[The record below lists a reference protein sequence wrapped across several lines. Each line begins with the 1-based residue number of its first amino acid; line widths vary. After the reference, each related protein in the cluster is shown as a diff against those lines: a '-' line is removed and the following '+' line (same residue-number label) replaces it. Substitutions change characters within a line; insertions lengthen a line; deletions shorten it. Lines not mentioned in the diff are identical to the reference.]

1 MLAGGSLAA
10 QTSTATPQAPA
21 TSTPTFRSRT
31 QLLVVDVSALD
42 RDGSPV
48 PNLGARDF
56 EVKLDG
62 VVRPVKAVT
71 YARLE
76 GSDRAATVVDS
87 GTKTV
92 SNVALTSPQR
102 RILVILVD
110 DLSLAPWRGKSLLN
124 AAARF
129 VSALPDTDLV
139 GLSTTSR
146 TVNVNPTLDHGA
158 IATAVPAIV
167 GEYSDPRMLIGPPV
181 GIEEAVAY
189 RDGDTTA
196 FQVAAARDCL
206 IGEQPDRLAVV
217 GNRCAE
223 EVEHKMRTIGSLS
236 ENTATRQ
243 VEAYREVITAMAKAP
258 GIKQLVL
265 ITDGVAV
272 SRRSDGGAAQ
282 LEPIARAATASG
294 VQLSVL
300 TERMPTADVMDI
312 DHALAGDGA
321 IDATGVPNNKLRRGD
336 DTWVRSG
343 VQTIADLTGGIYYD
357 IMGSPDRAFEDVTR
371 ASSAIY
377 QLGIE
382 LPTEA
387 QSTLDHSV
395 SVRSLRPDVVA
406 RANRH
411 ALSPSAKADVVPT
424 ETQLQQA
431 IVTGA
436 PFYAVPLSIGTSL
449 RRGDVGDQ
457 VNVDVDVDVPAT
469 VHGPVTVVFGLGD
482 RGGMLKT
489 GRTTIQQ
496 PKDGGDYRAT
506 LALPISP
513 GIYRLRFAVS
523 DGDDKVGSVETR
535 LGAQLNKV
543 GPFYTSDVLTGWSV
557 ADKPPQF
564 MALERVPGQAE
575 NLLAAIELYPPVG
588 ERVPDD
594 LKVRMT
600 LMAADES
607 SVAEVDVT
615 PTTVDTTL
623 RADSHFSLQGLTPG
637 LYTLRATVLVRDR
650 PLGSVSTTVRTSGAG
665 TR

>member
-1 MLAGGSLAA
+1 
-10 QTSTATPQAPA
+10 
-21 TSTPTFRSRT
+21 
-31 QLLVVDVSALD
+31 VDVSALD

-48 PNLGARDF
+48 PNLVARDF

-71 YARLE
+71 YARVE
-76 GSDRAATVVDS
+76 TPETRASAASGSS
-87 GTKTV
+87 KKTV

-102 RILVILVD
+102 RVVVLLVD
-110 DLSLAPWRGKSLLN
+110 DLSLGPARGKGLFN

-129 VSALPDTDLV
+129 VAALPDGDLV
-139 GLSTTSR
+139 GLTTTSR

-158 IATAVPAIV
+158 IATALPRIV
-167 GEYSDPRMLIGPPV
+167 GEYMDPRMLVGPPV
-181 GIEEAVAY
+181 SLEESVAY

-196 FQVAAARDCL
+196 FQVAAARDCTL
-206 IGEQPDRLAVV
+206 SEQPGRATLFV
-217 GNRCAE
+217 NRCAE
-223 EVEHKMRTIGSLS
+223 EVEHKMRTVGALS

-243 VEAYREVITAMAKAP
+243 VEAYREVIQAMAKGP
-258 GIKQLVL
+258 GLKQLVV

-300 TERMPTADVMDI
+300 AERMPPADVTDT

-321 IDATGVPNNKLRRGD
+321 VDPSGVANATLRRSD
-336 DTWVRSG
+336 DMWVRSS
-343 VQTIADLTGGIYYD
+343 VQEIADLTGGIFYD
-357 IMGSPDRAFEDVTR
+357 VMGSPDRAFADVTR

-382 LPTEA
+382 LPTDA
-387 QSTLDHSV
+387 LASQDHTV
-395 SVRSLRPDVVA
+395 AVRSLKPGITA

-411 ALSPSAKADVVPT
+411 ALSPLATAEAVPV
-424 ETQLQQA
+424 ERQLQQA
-431 IVTGA
+431 ITSGA
-436 PFYAVPLSIGTSL
+436 PYYAVPLSIGTSV
-449 RRGDVGDQ
+449 RRGDDGDQ
-457 VNVDVDVDVPAT
+457 VNVDVDVDVPST
-469 VHGPVTVVFGLGD
+469 VRGPLTVVFGLGD
-482 RGGMLKT
+482 RNGLIRT
-489 GRTTIQQ
+489 GTTTLQ
-496 PKDGGDYRAT
+496 PAKDGGDYRAT
-506 LALPISP
+506 LVLPIAP
-513 GIYRLRFAVS
+513 GLYRLRFAVA
-523 DGDDKVGSVETR
+523 DGEAKVGSVETR
-535 LGAQLNKV
+535 VGAQLNRI
-543 GPFYTSDVLTGWSV
+543 GPFYASDVLTGWTG
-557 ADKPPQF
+557 ADRKAQF
-564 MALERVPGQAE
+564 MAIEHVPTQAE

-615 PTTVDTTL
+615 PTMVDDTL
-623 RADSHFSLQGLTPG
+623 RVDSHFSLQGLTPG

-650 PLGSVSTTVRTSGAG
+650 PLGSVSATVRTSGAG
-665 TR
+665 TGQPQAKDR